1 VRRYPLIH
9 RFSRLA
15 AALSLGVALLG
26 CQAMNATTSG
36 PPAGIR
42 VAVATAPGE
51 TLAFDPFEIEVGSVV
66 PVSLTF
72 RNASSVAHNLTF
84 TSGLTIGTRTIVEP
98 GAVQELHFVPPAAG
112 TYPFVCTIHAEMTG
126 QLVVGAA
133 SR

>member
-1 VRRYPLIH
+1 VV
-9 RFSRLA
+9 A
-15 AALSLGVALLG
+15 LGVALIG

-51 TLAFDPFEIEVGSVV
+51 TLAFDPPEVAVESVV
-66 PVSLTF
+66 PVTLTF

-84 TSGLTIGTRTIVEP
+84 TSGLTVATRTIVEP
-98 GAVQELHFVPPAAG
+98 GAVQELHLIPPAAG

-126 QLVVGAA
+126 QLVVAAA